1 MSENKE
7 VRQEESGGKRMV
19 FTSVILVLLALVSV
33 TAATFAWFS
42 IADRTRVKSMGMDIT
57 TGANMRFDLDPHATF
72 EQYVKTLT
80 FEQIAARM
88 NQEKGFQM
96 KDVPLEPVTTADCA
110 TFTLENGRVVESREG
125 AYLEFTLHFMAV
137 EDMVVHLSSNHSQG
151 QNDGTSVTSSNP
163 QLAQAMRIS
172 FTADGQ
178 TSVYDPGGGG
188 GSIGQAKVFGLPAA
202 GSMQY
207 NDSNTLFR
215 LKKDVDKEVL
225 VHVWLEGTDEA
236 CTDAIRG
243 TDYSI
248 SLRFV
253 GTDEDGNELDGQ

>member
-1 MSENKE
+1 MSENRK

-19 FTSVILVLLALVSV
+19 LTSVILVLLALVSV

-42 IADRTRVKSMGMDIT
+42 IADRTRVKSMSMEIT

-80 FEQIAARM
+80 FEQIAARI
-88 NQEKGFQM
+88 NREKGFNM
-96 KDVPLEPVTTADCA
+96 KNIPLEPVTTSDCK
-110 TFTLENGRVVESREG
+110 TFTLENGKVVDSREG
-125 AYLEFTLHFMAV
+125 AYLEFKLHFMAV

-151 QNDGTSVTSSNP
+151 KTDGTKVSSSNQ
-163 QLAQAMRIS
+163 QLPKAMRIS

-188 GSIGQAKVFGLPAA
+188 GKTGRAKVFGLPAA
-202 GSMQY
+202 GAMRY
-207 NDSNTLFR
+207 NDSNALFR

-225 VHVWLEGTDEA
+225 VHIWLEGTDEA
-236 CTDAIRG
+236 CTDALRG
-243 TDYSI
+243 ADYTI

-253 GTDEDGNELDGQ
+253 GTDEDGNELEGQ